1 MVVMVGC
8 ASGSGVADL
17 AGVGGMAIIVGG
29 GSSCEGCKSSSLVC
43 SGGGGPTSSSRSL
56 IMWSWK
62 EA

>member
-29 GSSCEGCKSSSLVC
+29 GSS
-43 SGGGGPTSSSRSL
+43 SG
-56 IMWSWK
+56 
-62 EA
+62 